1 MKNCMIRYAQ
11 KEDYA
16 DIEKIMKQVQGLH
29 VEWRPDIYKKCDT
42 VLPEE
47 IFYEAVKQE
56 TFLVAEV
63 DEQIVGLLAY
73 MHRHIET
80 CNQVTRDV
88 LFIDSMAVDENF
100 RGQGIGHQLFD
111 YIKTIAK
118 EKNFDRIEL
127 QVNARNVRAKKMYE
141 SYGFTEK
148 SINMEIPV
156 E

>member
-1 MKNCMIRYAQ
+1 MGNCIIRYAK

-16 DIEKIMKQVQGLH
+16 EVEKIMKQVQGLH

-47 IFYEAVKQE
+47 MFYEAVKQE
-56 TFLVAEV
+56 TFLVAELQG
-63 DEQIVGLLAY
+63 QIVGLLAY

-111 YIKTIAK
+111 YVKVIAK
-118 EKNFDRIEL
+118 EKNFDGIEL
-127 QVNARNVRAKKMYE
+127 QVNARNARAKKMYE
-141 SYGFTEK
+141 DYGFTDK
-148 SINMEIPV
+148 SINMEISMK
-156 E
+156 

>member
-1 MKNCMIRYAQ
+1 MKNCIIRYAK

-16 DIEKIMKQVQGLH
+16 EVEKIMKQVQGLH
-29 VEWRPDIYKKCDT
+29 VEWRPDIYKMCDT

-47 IFYEAVKQE
+47 MFYEAVKQE
-56 TFLVAEV
+56 TFLVAEA
-63 DEQIVGLLAY
+63 EGQIVGLLAY

-111 YIKTIAK
+111 YIKVIAK
-118 EKNFDRIEL
+118 EKHFDRIEL
-127 QVNARNVRAKKMYE
+127 QVNARNIRAKKMYE
-141 SYGFTEK
+141 DYGFTDK
-148 SINMEIPV
+148 SINMEISMK
-156 E
+156 